1 MSQALFVT
9 VMTGKKY
16 TVKKNSWEE
25 AWRLL
30 YRDQIGGQCHSTNVD
45 IKFFASVEE
54 FKYIF
59 GNSLNRS
66 KFHSGRN

>member
-1 MSQALFVT
+1 MSQAPFVN

-25 AWRLL
+25 AWLLL
-30 YRDQIGGQCHSTNVD
+30 YRDQNGGQVHSINVD
-45 IKFFASVEE
+45 NKSFARVEG

-66 KFHSGRN
+66 KFHLGRN